1 MSHSNSLVMIG
12 PSKSG
17 KSTVGPQVATA
28 LGIPF
33 RRLDIIDLARAH
45 ASFDNE
51 RADEAAATGG
61 VTAWHQYHLP
71 LGVEALEHALL
82 ASEPE
87 VIEISR
93 WYPDPKNAGLFGR
106 VQTALSQFPNIVM
119 LAPTAD
125 PDRSFQILKERWTA
139 LLDGVDMNLYFLR
152 HPSNALLAKHTVY
165 TKGRTP
171 QETRE
176 EIILLLNSVPG
187 TIVLIGPMSAGK
199 STQAQ
204 LIAEALGRKRVGLD
218 EIRWDYY
225 KEIGWTI
232 EAQREAAKAE
242 GMAGVLRYWKPFEAH
257 AVERVL
263 ADHPNAVIDFGA
275 GHSVYDDADLLA
287 RVQTALAPI
296 SNVVLL
302 RPSDD
307 DNESLEILEARDS
320 IQVDGM
326 DGNLF
331 FLKSPDIEA
340 LASHVIITEGKT
352 PAQTCDDILTVITQI

>member
-1 MSHSNSLVMIG
+1 MAQSDTLVLIG

-17 KSTVGPQVATA
+17 KSTVGPLVAA
-28 LGIPF
+28 SLGIPF
-33 RRLDIIDLARAH
+33 LRLDIIDLAREH

-51 RADEAAATGG
+51 LANKASAMGG
-61 VTAWHQYHLP
+61 VTAWYQYLLP
-71 LGVEALEHALL
+71 LGVEALEYALSD
-82 ASEPE
+82 SEPA
-87 VIEISR
+87 VIEVSR
-93 WYPDPKNAGLFGR
+93 WYPDPNDADLFGR
-106 VQTALSQFPNIVM
+106 VRTALSQFSHVVM
-119 LAPTAD
+119 LAPTTD
-125 PDRSFQILKERWTA
+125 PSRSFQILKERWTA

-152 HPSNALLAKHTVY
+152 HPANSILAKHTVY

-171 QETRE
+171 QETHE
-176 EIILLLNSVPG
+176 EIILLLDSVPG
-187 TIVLIGPMSAGK
+187 TIVFIGPMSAGK
-199 STQAQ
+199 STQAR
-204 LIAEALGRKRVGLD
+204 LLARALNRTRIGLD
-218 EIRWDYY
+218 EIRWNYY

-263 ADHPNAVIDFGA
+263 ADYPNAVIDFGA
-275 GHSVYDDADLLA
+275 GHSVYDNADLLA

-296 SNVVLL
+296 PNVVLL

-307 DNESLEILEARDS
+307 HNESLQILEARDS

-331 FLKSPDIEA
+331 FLKSPEA
-340 LASHVIITEGKT
+340 PATHIIVTEGRT
-352 PAQTCDDILTVITQI
+352 PAQTCDDIIAMITQS